1 MDFFDLMRYNHLDSY
16 AAASAF
22 FLFISLIP
30 LLMLILSIVP
40 YTPLTDEYLIKLI
53 TDLSPDRFDEFVTA
67 IIMSVYD
74 NSPAVLSISA
84 IVCVWSASRSIL
96 AIQRGLN
103 DILELKETRNYF
115 LMRIRAAF
123 YMLIMLASIVVILII
138 SVFGERISSHVS
150 GIFAAKNIRPPEILR
165 TIVDMSDIIVMVVL
179 FLIFLYFFTVL
190 PNKKIKAKRQVIG
203 AAFSAV
209 GWGLYSALFSLYI
222 TNFNAFTV
230 YGSLTTIVI
239 TLFWLYGCMY
249 IMFVGAQINC
259 YLSSRI
265 KTNKMMN

>member
-1 MDFFDLMRYNHLDSY
+1 MSGFHMRGIFSFVHSLRNREDIFMKKDLGSLKRSYLELMDFFDLMRYNHLDSY

-150 GIFAAKNIRPPEILR
+150 ERNPQAAWDASGHTR
-165 TIVDMSDIIVMVVL
+165 S
-179 FLIFLYFFTVL
+179 
-190 PNKKIKAKRQVIG
+190 
-203 AAFSAV
+203 
-209 GWGLYSALFSLYI
+209 
-222 TNFNAFTV
+222 
-230 YGSLTTIVI
+230 
-239 TLFWLYGCMY
+239 
-249 IMFVGAQINC
+249 
-259 YLSSRI
+259 
-265 KTNKMMN
+265 